1 MTGAAAPY
9 LNYYPPPES
18 QGGWRRADEP
28 EAARARAGMDLAR
41 LQAARAWNRQ
51 YPVPSSLVIIR
62 RGYLVAEW
70 HEHGAHAGTSYNIHS
85 CSKSFT
91 GTAYGILFGMARR
104 GELSG
109 DIGLDTP
116 AYAHIPEGYP
126 LSDPRKAQVTLRHLL
141 SMSSNIPGED
151 AGLFGVQA
159 AADVNPFDAALGR
172 RPLNQNLRGSAGD
185 MWAGELT
192 GAPGTRWEYSDPGF
206 AHLALA
212 FRHIAGQELAA
223 FMQDRVID
231 PIGIESLTWDA
242 MGLDDGRTGIHTMPF
257 SGVHVT
263 ARELARFG
271 YLMLRRGRWAGRE
284 LVPAWWLDLCTRTS
298 QPMNLRYGLTWW
310 VNTAGTLWPVAPRDA
325 FSALGYNMNM
335 CAVIPSLDLVVVRTG
350 LGPTD
355 SAENIT
361 PPLFAAMMESLV
373 TGQEFQMYG
382 AS

>member
-1 MTGAAAPY
+1 MTGIAKDDID
-9 LNYYPPPES
+9 YYPPPES

-28 EAARARAGMDLAR
+28 DAARARAGVDLAR
-41 LQAARAWNRQ
+41 LAAARAWNVQ
-51 YPVPSSLVIIR
+51 FGVPTSLVIIR

-70 HEHGAHAGTSYNIHS
+70 HEHGADARTCYNIHS

-91 GTAYGILFGMARR
+91 GTAYGILFEMARR
-104 GELSG
+104 GELPG

-126 LSDPRKAQVTLRHLL
+126 LSDGRKAQITLRHLL

-151 AGLFGVQA
+151 AGLYGVQT
-159 AADVNPFDAALGR
+159 AADVNPFDAALGHQ
-172 RPLNQNLRGSAGD
+172 PLNQTRRGPAGD
-185 MWAGELT
+185 LWAGKLT

-212 FRHIAGQELAA
+212 FWHITGQEVAA
-223 FMQDRVID
+223 FMQARVID
-231 PIGIESLTWDA
+231 PIGIESLTWDT
-242 MGLDDGRTGIHTMPF
+242 MGLDDGRTGVHTMPF

-271 YLMLRRGRWAGRE
+271 YLMLRGGRWAGRE

-298 QPMNLRYGLTWW
+298 QRMNPRYGLTWW
-310 VNTAGTLWPVAPRDA
+310 VNTAGTLWSMAPRDA

-361 PPLFAAMMESLV
+361 PPLFAAIMESLISKDGV
-373 TGQEFQMYG
+373 
-382 AS
+382 

>member
-1 MTGAAAPY
+1 MTGIAKDD
-9 LNYYPPPES
+9 LDYYPPPES

-28 EAARARAGMDLAR
+28 DTARARAGVDLGR
-41 LQAARAWNRQ
+41 LQAARAWNVHFG
-51 YPVPSSLVIIR
+51 VPTSLVIIR

-70 HEHGAHAGTSYNIHS
+70 HEHGAGAPTSYNIHS

-91 GTAYGILFGMARR
+91 GTAYGILFEMARR
-104 GELSG
+104 GELPG

-126 LSDPRKAQVTLRHLL
+126 LTDPRKAQITLRHLL

-151 AGLFGVQA
+151 AGLFGVQT
-159 AADVNPFDAALGR
+159 AADVNPFDAALGH
-172 RPLNQNLRGSAGD
+172 RPLNQTRRGPAGD
-185 MWAGELT
+185 LWAGQLT

-212 FRHIAGQELAA
+212 FRHITGQELAD
-223 FMQDRVID
+223 FMHAHVIG
-231 PIGIESLTWDA
+231 PIGIEALTWDT
-242 MGLDDGRTGIHTMPF
+242 MGLDDGRTGVHTMPF

-271 YLMLRRGRWAGRE
+271 YLMLRRGRWTGRE
-284 LVPAWWLDLCTRTS
+284 LVPGWWLDLCTHTS
-298 QPMNLRYGLTWW
+298 QKMNPRYGLTWW
-310 VNTAGTLWPVAPRDA
+310 VNTAGTLWPMAPRDA

-361 PPLFAAMMESLV
+361 PPLFTAIMESLISEDGV
-373 TGQEFQMYG
+373 
-382 AS
+382 